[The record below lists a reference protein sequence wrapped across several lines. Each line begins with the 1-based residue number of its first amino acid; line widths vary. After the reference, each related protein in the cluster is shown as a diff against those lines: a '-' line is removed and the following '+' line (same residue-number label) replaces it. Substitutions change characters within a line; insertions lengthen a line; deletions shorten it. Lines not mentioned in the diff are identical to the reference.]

1 MVFDPKNN
9 FPLSWRLHQLPQ
21 RRSSLPLH
29 YNFEDLPLSTRSA
42 KTFPLSL
49 VPTHTVTDASLS
61 LNSCHPGP
69 ISACPVNQS
78 KPSFLTPLLAPLV
91 LFAGLDHLCVLTVS
105 LSYFSTRLVSF
116 IFTPLLSQSLP
127 LALSSPFNIWC
138 IKVHPS
144 GVVCRPK

>member
-1 MVFDPKNN
+1 MT
-9 FPLSWRLHQLPQ
+9 Q
-21 RRSSLPLH
+21 RTISLCHGGYISSLSATPRFPYTRVFLS
-29 YNFEDLPLSTRSA
+29 NFEDLPLSTRSA

-91 LFAGLDHLCVLTVS
+91 LFAGLDHLFVLTVS

-127 LALSSPFNIWC
+127 LALSSPFNI
-138 IKVHPS
+138 
-144 GVVCRPK
+144 